1 MIFGKKGKG
10 SEQGTRIRQAHL
22 GEEQDGYAFRRSRTL
37 SGSLSDS
44 VNSANAKRAA
54 LKSDRVKL
62 HQLRSSHRKLKIMLL
77 MAALICL
84 GSGFLLS
91 HSLAFATIS
100 VPENIATLKAEQD
113 LRAALKTYV
122 NSHPSEGFSLTL
134 DTERATGF
142 IQRSGHPEIT
152 GLTASINWFTGGD
165 TVSFQF
171 REPIA
176 LWRIDGEQYY
186 VDKQGVVFQNYQ
198 GPKPNLQIEDASG
211 YVSEMAR
218 QNKNMSYQFVSYLGQ
233 LAGELQKTGSAPIQ
247 RVVIP
252 REVRQLNIYIKGH
265 DYPIYANTMRSA
277 PSQAKDIKLT
287 LQYFKKQGSTPQY
300 VDVRVAG
307 KAFYK

>member
-10 SEQGTRIRQAHL
+10 SEQGTPIRRAHL
-22 GEEQDGYAFRRSRTL
+22 GEEQGGYAFRRSRTL

-62 HQLRSSHRKLKIMLL
+62 HQMRSTHRQLKAGLAAAVLL
-77 MAALICL
+77 LA

-100 VPENIATLKAEQD
+100 VPEAISSTKTQQSLE
-113 LRAALKTYV
+113 AALQAYV
-122 NSHPSEGFSLTL
+122 NSHPSEAFSLTL
-134 DTERATGF
+134 NTERATGL
-142 IQRSGHPEIT
+142 IQQSGHPEIVGMKT
-152 GLTASINWFTGGD
+152 NINWLTGGD
-165 TVSFQF
+165 TVTFEF
-171 REPIA
+171 RNPVA
-176 LWRIDGEQYY
+176 LWRIDGIQYY
-186 VDKQGVVFQNYQ
+186 VDNKGVVFQNYQ
-198 GPKPNLQIEDASG
+198 GPKPNLRIEDASG

-218 QNKNMSYQFVSYLGQ
+218 QDKNTSYQFVSYLGQ
-233 LAGELQKTGSAPIQ
+233 LAGELQKNGSAPIQ

-252 REVRQLNIYIKGH
+252 EEVRQLNIYIKGH
-265 DYPIYANTMRSA
+265 NYPIYVNTMRSA
-277 PSQAKDIKLT
+277 SSQAKDIKLS
-287 LQYFKKQGSTPQY
+287 LAYFKKQGTKPQY